1 MGLAAGETTQ
11 AAAARTL
18 SYPVA
23 ILVGMADHDAYAP
36 VDTPM
41 GPVFVAWNDH
51 GVCRVEPG
59 ADAARFEAGFEALFG
74 RPVSRSEGPPPG
86 VAADPDV
93 AIDWRGVPDF
103 DRTVLVAIRAIP
115 AGDAWTYGEVAEAIG
130 KPGAARAVGGAL
142 GRNRV
147 PVIVPCHRVVAAG
160 GLGGF
165 GLGLEA
171 KRALLAAEGYPAV
184 EQGRLLP

>member
-1 MGLAAGETTQ
+1 M
-11 AAAARTL
+11 
-18 SYPVA
+18 SHPVG
-23 ILVGMADHDAYAP
+23 ILVGMADNDAYAP

-59 ADAARFEAGFEALFG
+59 TDAARFEAGFKAQFG
-74 RPVSRSEGPPPG
+74 RTVTRAEGEAAPD
-86 VAADPDV
+86 VTADPEV
-93 AIDWRGVPDF
+93 PIDWRGVPEF
-103 DRTVLVAIRAIP
+103 DRAVLTAIRAIP
-115 AGDAWTYGEVAEAIG
+115 PGDAWTYGEVAEAIG

-147 PVIVPCHRVVAAG
+147 PVIVPCHRVVAAN

-165 GLGLEA
+165 GLGLDA

-184 EQGRLLP
+184 EQSRLLPEPPG

>member
-1 MGLAAGETTQ
+1 
-11 AAAARTL
+11 
-18 SYPVA
+18 
-23 ILVGMADHDAYAP
+23 MADHDAYVA

-59 ADAARFEAGFEALFG
+59 TDAARFEAGFKALFG
-74 RPVSRSEGPPPG
+74 RAVTRADEPPELLARAHG
-86 VAADPDV
+86 DV
-93 AIDWRGVPDF
+93 PIDWRGVPEF
-103 DRTVLVAIRAIP
+103 DRAVLTAIRAIP
-115 AGDAWTYGEVAEAIG
+115 PGDAWTYGEVADAIG

-147 PVIVPCHRVVAAG
+147 PVIVPCHRVVAAH

-165 GLGLEA
+165 GLGLDA
-171 KRALLAAEGYPAV
+171 KRALLAAEGYPPV
-184 EQGRLLP
+184 EQGRLLPRPPG

>member
-1 MGLAAGETTQ
+1 
-11 AAAARTL
+11 
-18 SYPVA
+18 
-23 ILVGMADHDAYAP
+23 MADNDAYAP

-59 ADAARFEAGFEALFG
+59 TDAARFEAAFNDQFG
-74 RPVSRSEGPPPG
+74 RPVTRSDGPPPTST
-86 VAADPDV
+86 ADPDAPV
-93 AIDWRGVPDF
+93 DWRGVPPF
-103 DRTVLVAIRAIP
+103 DRAVLTAIRAIP
-115 AGDAWTYGEVAEAIG
+115 PGDAWTYGEVAEAIG
-130 KPGAARAVGGAL
+130 KRGAARAVGGAL

-147 PVIVPCHRVVAAG
+147 PVIVPCHRVVAAK

-165 GLGLEA
+165 GLGLDA

-184 EQGRLLP
+184 ADQGRLLP

>member
-1 MGLAAGETTQ
+1 
-11 AAAARTL
+11 
-18 SYPVA
+18 
-23 ILVGMADHDAYAP
+23 MADPDAY
-36 VDTPM
+36 VSIDTPM

-59 ADAARFEAGFEALFG
+59 TDAARFEADFKALFG
-74 RPVSRSEGPPPG
+74 RTVSRADEPPELLSG
-86 VAADPDV
+86 ADVP
-93 AIDWRGVPDF
+93 IDWRGVPAF
-103 DRTVLVAIRAIP
+103 DRAVLTAIRAIP

-147 PVIVPCHRVVAAG
+147 PVIVPCHRVVAAR

-165 GLGLEA
+165 GLGLDA
-171 KRALLAAEGYPAV
+171 KRALLAAEGYPAP

>member
-1 MGLAAGETTQ
+1 MSHPVGILDPWLTTTLYAA
-11 AAAARTL
+11 
-18 SYPVA
+18 
-23 ILVGMADHDAYAP
+23 

-59 ADAARFEAGFEALFG
+59 TDPARFEAGFKAMFG
-74 RPVSRSEGPPPG
+74 RPVSPAGAGAGAE
-86 VAADPDV
+86 VAPAVTADPRV
-93 AIDWRGVPDF
+93 PIDWRGVPEF
-103 DRTVLVAIRAIP
+103 DRAVLTAIRAIP
-115 AGDAWTYGEVAEAIG
+115 PGDAWTYGEVAEAIG

-147 PVIVPCHRVVAAG
+147 PVIVPCHRVVAAN

-165 GLGLEA
+165 GLGLDA

-184 EQGRLLP
+184 ATPAASQGRLLP

>member
-1 MGLAAGETTQ
+1 
-11 AAAARTL
+11 
-18 SYPVA
+18 
-23 ILVGMADHDAYAP
+23 MADHDFYAA

-59 ADAARFEAGFEALFG
+59 TDPARFEADFKAWFG
-74 RPVSRSEGPPPG
+74 RPVSPAEAEE
-86 VAADPDV
+86 VAPAVTADPQV
-93 AIDWRGVPDF
+93 PIDWRGVPEF
-103 DRTVLVAIRAIP
+103 DRAVLIAIRAIP
-115 AGDAWTYGEVAEAIG
+115 RGDAWTYGEVAEAIG

-147 PVIVPCHRVVAAG
+147 PVIVPCHRVVAAN

-165 GLGLEA
+165 GLGLDA

-184 EQGRLLP
+184 TAASQGRLLP

>member
-1 MGLAAGETTQ
+1 VSHPLG
-11 AAAARTL
+11 
-18 SYPVA
+18 
-23 ILVGMADHDAYAP
+23 ILVAVADYDTYAP

-59 ADAARFEAGFEALFG
+59 TDGAQFEADFEAQFG
-74 RPVSRSEGPPPG
+74 RPVTPAEGD
-86 VAADPDV
+86 VAPSVTADPQ
-93 AIDWRGVPDF
+93 ARIDWRGVPEF
-103 DRTVLVAIRAIP
+103 DRAVLTAIRAIP
-115 AGDAWTYGEVAEAIG
+115 AGDAWTYGEVAQAIG

-147 PVIVPCHRVVAAG
+147 PVIVPCHRVVAAS

-165 GLGLEA
+165 GLGLDA

-184 EQGRLLP
+184 EQGRLLPEPSR